1 MAFDNFAYLV
11 RLKKGKFLQKQLKWA
26 WGSLSMLGSFTFIR
40 KGMIFK
46 RLFLDLLHEKIKF
59 SVLGKGQQS

>member
-1 MAFDNFAYLV
+1 MNFDNFAYL

-26 WGSLSMLGSFTFIR
+26 WGSFSIPGSFTFIR

-46 RLFLDLLHEKIKF
+46 RLFLDLLNEKIKF
-59 SVLGKGQQS
+59 SVLGEGQQS